1 MTKATRRG
9 TRPSPI
15 PNVTAGC
22 KIQVINENTMKW
34 DTLAEVAYTPAQI
47 NKVLNKYGLL
57 NGWVLWLGGREFW
70 ESTDGNL
77 ATRA

>member
-1 MTKATRRG
+1 
-9 TRPSPI
+9 
-15 PNVTAGC
+15 
-22 KIQVINENTMKW
+22 MKW